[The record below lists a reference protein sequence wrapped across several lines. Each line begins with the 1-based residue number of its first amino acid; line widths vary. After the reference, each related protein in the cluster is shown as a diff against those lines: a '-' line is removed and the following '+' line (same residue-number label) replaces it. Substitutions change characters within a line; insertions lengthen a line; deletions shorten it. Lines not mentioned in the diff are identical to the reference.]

1 MWFISR
7 RAVGRRAMRSGGGA
21 AVAVLSLFMAACA
34 GTPNQQ
40 TTAPVAPSD
49 GTAAAATAEREIALF
64 QQAITAL
71 NQQQLDRAEADL
83 NTITKTRPELAGP
96 WVNLALLHVRK
107 KNLTAAQ
114 VHVAKA
120 LERNPR
126 LAQAHNV
133 AGYLEAAN
141 GNVGKAVAHYQKAI
155 ELKADYALAHYNIAL
170 LNDIYLHD
178 IPTAV
183 QHYKRYLQ
191 LTNFQD
197 KKTADW
203 VAELERSLAKGER

>member
-1 MWFISR
+1 MWFISSHV
-7 RAVGRRAMRSGGGA
+7 VGRPAVRAAGGA
-21 AVAVLSLFMAACA
+21 VALALLLAGCA
-34 GTPNQQ
+34 GTARQP
-40 TTAPVAPSD
+40 TPTAGAATD
-49 GTAAAATAEREIALF
+49 DTAAATAEREIALF

-83 NTITKTRPELAGP
+83 TAITRTRPELAGP
-96 WVNLALLHVRK
+96 WVNLALLHARK
-107 KNLTAAQ
+107 KDFAAAQ
-114 VHVAKA
+114 AYVAKA
-120 LERNPR
+120 LARNPR

-155 ELKADYALAHYNIAL
+155 ELKADYALAHYNMAL

>member
-7 RAVGRRAMRSGGGA
+7 KTAGRGAVRFDHPSAVVALFLLLGG
-21 AVAVLSLFMAACA
+21 CA
-34 GTPNQQ
+34 GAPIQQ
-40 TTAPVAPSD
+40 SSPVSASTD
-49 GTAAAATAEREIALF
+49 SAAATAEREIALF

-83 NTITKTRPELAGP
+83 IAITQVRPELAGP
-96 WVNLALLHVRK
+96 WVNLALLNARRK
-107 KNLTAAQ
+107 NFVAAQ
-114 VHVAKA
+114 AQVAKA

-133 AGYLEAAN
+133 AGYVEAAN

-170 LNDIYLHD
+170 LHDIYLHD

-191 LTNFQD
+191 LTDFQD

>member
-1 MWFISR
+1 MWSISR
-7 RAVGRRAMRSGGGA
+7 SPVGRRRRHAGAYVGA
-21 AVAVLSLFMAACA
+21 AALMLLLSGCA
-34 GTPNQQ
+34 GAPRQQ
-40 TTAPVAPSD
+40 TPAQVAPTD
-49 GTAAAATAEREIALF
+49 DTAAAATAEREIALF

-71 NQQQLDRAEADL
+71 NNQQLDRAEADL
-83 NTITKTRPELAGP
+83 KTITQNRPELAGP

-107 KNLTAAQ
+107 KNLAAAQ
-114 VHVAKA
+114 AHVTKA

-141 GNVGKAVAHYQKAI
+141 GNIAKAVAHYQKAI

-191 LTNFQD
+191 LTNSQD

-203 VAELERSLAKGER
+203 VAELERSLTKGER